1 MDTQK
6 RIPVEYIET
15 IRADFMYSQDV
26 KKTLRLYGN
35 IKKYFCQKYKITYG
49 YFTILIKRFDECIFP
64 PERQITYETLEK
76 IRKEYNHIKNLRQEF
91 ANNNLAGLAARYNST
106 MGAIS
111 RIVNGLA
118 YKDVK

>member
-15 IRADFMYSQDV
+15 IRADFMYSQDI

-35 IKKYFCQKYKITYG
+35 IKKYFCQKYKISYG
-49 YFTILIKRFDECIFP
+49 YFTQLRKRFDEGGIVIN
-64 PERQITYETLEK
+64 ESTGK
-76 IRKEYNHIKNLRQEF
+76 ILKEYLHIKKLRQEF

-118 YKDVK
+118 YKSVK